1 MPAAMESCRRSEPG
15 AVAAA
20 GMSVVASSF
29 PYASHPGVG
38 LPPTPFLWS
47 SRLSRE
53 QRVGDPAR
61 APRHRTRS
69 AAKELAV
76 VLDLCH
82 KAHHSL
88 LSLAGVDEPWL
99 CHRLV
104 TMMAGCGGNNAA
116 NTSTNSGNSS
126 SADTGSSDAAATDE
140 AAQATEAAA
149 SDASASDEGKVL
161 NIYCW
166 NEEFKSRVTD
176 HYPGYTEVDATTGTI
191 GDVTVKWNITPNDD
205 NAYQNNLDAT
215 LLKQADAAADDK
227 IDIFLVEADYALK
240 YVDTD
245 YTMAVSDLG
254 ITDSDLSK
262 QYQYTKDVVTDSNGV
277 LKGVSWQGCPGV
289 LFYNRDAAKAVL
301 GSDDPSEVQNYVK
314 DWDTFNDT
322 AKKMKDAGYT
332 ITSSANDTYR
342 VYSNNVT
349 SKWVV
354 DGKINIDDN
363 IMKWVDDS
371 KELVDAGETGT
382 YELWSD
388 DWKKGFYPEGNVFC
402 YFGPAWLVN
411 FSMAADTEGSIGYN
425 GGWGAT
431 EGPQGFFWGGTWICA
446 ANGTDNQSLVKDI
459 MLQMTTND
467 DVMKEIIEKDDDFV
481 NNQDV
486 IAEMAD
492 SSYSSKILGGQNP
505 LGIYSA
511 GVSKLDLSNLS
522 AYDQGCNE
530 EFQNAMK
537 NYFEGT
543 ATKEEALDLFYKAV
557 VEKYPE
563 LTY

>member
-1 MPAAMESCRRSEPG
+1 MKKKIISALLCASM
-15 AVAAA
+15 
-20 GMSVVASSF
+20 VASM
-29 PYASHPGVG
+29 A
-38 LPPTPFLWS
+38 
-47 SRLSRE
+47 
-53 QRVGDPAR
+53 
-61 APRHRTRS
+61 
-69 AAKELAV
+69 
-76 VLDLCH
+76 
-82 KAHHSL
+82 
-88 LSLAGVDEPWL
+88 
-99 CHRLV
+99 
-104 TMMAGCGGNNAA
+104 AGCG
-116 NTSTNSGNSS
+116 SS
-126 SADTGSSDAAATDE
+126 DTADTTTTDNT
-140 AAQATEAAA
+140 ASTPATEAAPA
-149 SDASASDEGKVL
+149 ADAGTEAATDATASDEGKVL

-166 NEEFKSRVTD
+166 NEEFKSRLED
-176 HYPGYTEVDATTGTI
+176 HYPGYTIVDGTTGTI

-227 IDIFLVEADYALK
+227 IDLFLVEADYALK

-245 YTMAVSDLG
+245 YTMAVKDLG
-254 ITDSDLSK
+254 ITDADLAD
-262 QYQYTKDVVTDSNGV
+262 QYQYTKDIVTDSNGV

-289 LFYNRDAAKAVL
+289 LFYNREAAKEVL
-301 GSDDPSEVQNYVK
+301 GSDDPADVQEYVK

-322 AKKMKDAGYT
+322 AAKLKDAGYK
-332 ITSSANDTYR
+332 ITSSANDSYR
-342 VYSNNVT
+342 VYSNNVS
-349 SKWVV
+349 SKWVT
-354 DGKINIDDN
+354 DGKITIDDN

-371 KELVDAGETGT
+371 KELVDAGETST
-382 YELWSD
+382 AELWSD
-388 DWKKGFYPEGNVFC
+388 DWKKGFYPDGKVFC

-411 FSMAADTEGSIGYN
+411 FSMAAEDEGSIAN
-425 GGWGAT
+425 LGGWGAT
-431 EGPQGFFWGGTWICA
+431 QGPQGFFWGGTWICA

-467 DVMKEIIEKDDDFV
+467 DVMKDIIEKDDDFV

-537 NYFEGT
+537 NYFEGN
-543 ATKEEALDLFYKAV
+543 ASLDDALDLFYKAV
-557 VEKYPE
+557 VEKYPD

>member
-1 MPAAMESCRRSEPG
+1 MKRRIVSMMLVAAMG
-15 AVAAA
+15 A
-20 GMSVVASSF
+20 
-29 PYASHPGVG
+29 
-38 LPPTPFLWS
+38 T
-47 SRLSRE
+47 
-53 QRVGDPAR
+53 
-61 APRHRTRS
+61 
-69 AAKELAV
+69 
-76 VLDLCH
+76 
-82 KAHHSL
+82 L
-88 LSLAGVDEPWL
+88 L
-99 CHRLV
+99 
-104 TMMAGCGGNNAA
+104 AGCGGNAA
-116 NTSTNSGNSS
+116 GSNDTKSDDAKS
-126 SADTGSSDAAATDE
+126 SAADATGSDATATDE
-140 AAQATEAAA
+140 NAPATEAE
-149 SDASASDEGKVL
+149 STDAQAGTSDEGKVL

-166 NEEFKSRVTD
+166 NEEFKSRLTD

-245 YTMAVSDLG
+245 YTMAVTDLG
-254 ITDSDLSK
+254 ITDADLSK

-289 LFYNRDAAKAVL
+289 LFYNRDAAKEVL
-301 GSDDPSEVQNYVK
+301 GSDDPAEVQNYVK

-332 ITSSANDTYR
+332 ITSSANDTFR

-446 ANGTDNQSLVKDI
+446 AAGTDNQSLVKDI

-467 DVMKEIIEKDDDFV
+467 DVMKDIIEKDDDFV

-505 LGIYSA
+505 LGIYSS

-522 AYDQGCNE
+522 SYDQGCNE
-530 EFQNAMK
+530 EFQHAMK
-537 NYFEGT
+537 NYFEGS
-543 ATKEEALDLFYKAV
+543 ATKEEALDLFYKSV
-557 VEKYPE
+557 LEKYPE